1 MASRTNLSTAKRSK
15 RKAKKSQKSRKVKFN
30 NGLYG
35 QTLFPSVCH
44 LMGWE
49 CSKPFVEQLPYDFV
63 VRGIND
69 KFSSV
74 QIKQCYYDKNK
85 ESFRCDIRKKT
96 SGNKKVSYE
105 EGDFDYLAV
114 YNPITDSWY
123 IFPWHEVRHI
133 SSEISINESHR
144 KFKIN
149 VRIPFSGPNLGTVRS
164 KKN

>member
-1 MASRTNLSTAKRSK
+1 
-15 RKAKKSQKSRKVKFN
+15 
-30 NGLYG
+30 
-35 QTLFPSVCH
+35 
-44 LMGWE
+44 MGWE

-123 IFPWHEVRHI
+123 IFSWHEVRHI

>member
-1 MASRTNLSTAKRSK
+1 
-15 RKAKKSQKSRKVKFN
+15 
-30 NGLYG
+30 
-35 QTLFPSVCH
+35 
-44 LMGWE
+44 MGWE